1 MEAGITNHVWSP
13 GQEPVVAKWGALMS
27 ENMSDSERQA
37 VEKLHQ
43 ECTAALA
50 RLLKEGEE
58 MCRVLS
64 AIKSHPASVE
74 QRKAIMEQ
82 RVRENGAQSAYHS
95 ARQALF
101 TRAGWM

>member
-1 MEAGITNHVWSP
+1 M
-13 GQEPVVAKWGALMS
+13 GALMS

-43 ECTAALA
+43 ECTAALG

-64 AIKSHPASVE
+64 AIKSHPVSIE

-82 RVRENGAQSAYHS
+82 LVRENGAQSVYHS